1 MFELSLFILYQRS
14 GQEEL
19 PHPRGQARRPRE
31 ATPCPKSGAA
41 AEKSYPVPKVR
52 GGGREQLPH
61 LPGKEQ
67 RLNVAGES
75 VKRYHTSKVRETQVR
90 R

>member
-19 PHPRGQARRPRE
+19 PRPRGQARWPRE

-41 AEKSYPVPKVR
+41 AERSYPVPEVR

-67 RLNVAGES
+67 WLNFAGEA
-75 VKRYHTSKVRETQVR
+75 VKRDCRSKVSETQIR

>member
-1 MFELSLFILYQRS
+1 MFELSHFILYQRG

-19 PHPRGQARRPRE
+19 PRPRGQGRWPRG
-31 ATPCPKSGAA
+31 ATPGPKSGAA
-41 AEKSYPVPKVR
+41 AERSYPAPEVR

-67 RLNVAGES
+67 RLNFAGEA
-75 VKRYHTSKVRETQVR
+75 VKRDRRSKVSETQVR
-90 R
+90 Q